1 MLEQAW
7 ELCYDLTVTTDQLNS
22 SIVVPIRDVSYGL
35 SSLEPSVDV

>member
-22 SIVVPIRDVSYGL
+22 SIVVPIKDVDYGP
-35 SSLEPSVDV
+35 SSLESSADV